1 MKYQVSQVKIVFQ
14 VKIVGQAKRLVSLIK
29 IKLIILNK
37 NQSKKFKMNIKDAKM
52 SFKVWC
58 KKINRFIKN

>member
-14 VKIVGQAKRLVSLIK
+14 VKIVGQAKKPVLLIK